1 MWLTRMLRKSFLGRL
16 YNMKW
21 GLVKEQILPKGYT
34 RVAQAAMIWFGA
46 HDRIA
51 QGLFAVPASTH
62 KASLRFVQSHDRVEF
77 AGVKVLLEQ
86 ARPLVRLVR

>member
-1 MWLTRMLRKSFLGRL
+1 MLRKSFLGRL

-51 QGLFAVPASTH
+51 RGLFAVPASGILTTGLL
-62 KASLRFVQSHDRVEF
+62 AFF
-77 AGVKVLLEQ
+77 ADLESKPTSVLP
-86 ARPLVRLVR
+86 ATCSATN